1 MANPVADALA
11 ALEADTEKKYG
22 LPSGIL
28 SSVRRQETG
37 GKQEYID
44 TPDKYHY
51 AVNADGRRVAGHTGK
66 VSTAFGPYGIVESTA
81 KQPGYGTTPLKDK
94 SLNSQVDF
102 AGQYL
107 AGRIKNAGSVE
118 AGLAGYGEGT
128 KYANQVM
135 KRMGTPM
142 ATTPA
147 QPSQSN
153 AATLGNQVIERN
165 DAAAQALA
173 RIGKEQ
179 QQVFTSAQDVLTRSS
194 DNAETVTLVDQLAQ
208 AKAQSAT
215 LDFANKIG
223 AAPGAAN
230 DALTKLVQQSAE
242 LFDKQ
247 RAVAARLE
255 NAGNPRTMF
264 DKPLTW
270 LSDYILIPHNKQRLE
285 AVNAQLDATNKQI
298 KWINDTTQ
306 DYGRTQNAIAQ
317 TKTAGTAAAAA
328 QLAADKFTLEAAE
341 TRNKAL
347 ATNADSLLKTTQ
359 LNNTPFEV
367 NMRITDQLN
376 QEAAAEDARVRSKLA
391 GEELAIR
398 VKDRATAAEGKQS
411 YLDTYNLGAGQLGMT
426 KFKTFEEYELAFS
439 QGIVSKEGA
448 AIAFQNGFAQNSG
461 APGGIAS
468 TPVAALTWY
477 AKDRPALD
485 PNRTQLITRL
495 AGTYNEL
502 SNSQDKNIRDL
513 MRPNGRESVEGTNK
527 AIATQAKTYLNNIT
541 IGENNIYKAP
551 PLSTVL
557 ENKAIAASHL
567 GKNILTPLGAAGS
580 TEIPWKQAMTLL
592 INDVRTNKI
601 SIEQADSEIK
611 FLATYVA
618 AFNDDR
624 FRYKQS
630 VGLPNMKDGFKV
642 PLEVPATQGF
652 FRMLAEVPAN
662 TVSHLGTLVGGDGP
676 KPPTD
681 TKLIN
686 LLDDTVRSEI
696 WTRVKA
702 TTLKAPPTTSKVE

>member
-11 ALEADTEKKYG
+11 ALEAGTEKKYG

-28 SSVRRQETG
+28 SSVRQQETG

-128 KYANQVM
+128 KYANQVL

-147 QPSQSN
+147 QTSQSN
-153 AATLGNQVIERN
+153 AAALGNQVIERN

-173 RIGKEQ
+173 RINEQQ
-179 QQVFTSAQDVLTRSS
+179 QQVFQSAQNVLTRSS
-194 DNAETVTLVDQLAQ
+194 TNAETVTLVDQLAQ

-285 AVNAQLDATNKQI
+285 AVNAQLDSTNKQI

-328 QLAADKFTLEAAE
+328 QLAADKFTVEAAE

-359 LNNTPFEV
+359 LSNTPFDV
-367 NMRITDQLN
+367 SMRITDQLN

-391 GEELAIR
+391 GEELEIR
-398 VKDRATAAEGKQS
+398 VKDRATAAEGKKS

-426 KFKTFEEYELAFS
+426 QFKTFEEYELAFS

-485 PNRTQLITRL
+485 PGRTQLITKL
-495 AGTYNEL
+495 AGTYNDL
-502 SNSQDKNIRDL
+502 SNSQDKNIREL

-527 AIATQAKTYLNNIT
+527 AIANQAKTYLNNIT
-541 IGENNIYKAP
+541 VGDNNIYKAP
-551 PLSTVL
+551 PLATVL
-557 ENKAIAASHL
+557 ENPSIAASHL
-567 GKNILTPLGAAGS
+567 GKNILTPLGASGS
-580 TEIPWKQAMTLL
+580 VDIPWKQAMTVL

-601 SIEQADSEIK
+601 SVEQADSEIK

-618 AFNDDR
+618 AFNDDMY
-624 FRYKQS
+624 RYKQS
-630 VGLPNMKDGFKV
+630 VGLPNMRDGFKV
-642 PLEVPATQGF
+642 PLEVPAVQGF
-652 FRMLAEVPAN
+652 FNLNLPTVN
-662 TVSHLGTLVGGDGP
+662 TVLPFVDAGAAPIRTQP
-676 KPPTD
+676 
-681 TKLIN
+681 KLIN
-686 LLDDTVRSEI
+686 LLDDTARSEI

>member
-1 MANPVADALA
+1 MAKTAGLDEDFLDSFMLA
-11 ALEADTEKKYG
+11 RDEYQRLTGKEVKINSGFRSNEEQQKLYDKYG
-22 LPSGIL
+22 PGRAAKPGRSQHNHGFAMDVNSAVLDEMDKLGL
-28 SSVRRQETG
+28 LAKNNLVRPVKGEPWHLEPAGDRKARIAP
-37 GKQEYID
+37 KQ
-44 TPDKYHY
+44 T
-51 AVNADGRRVAGHTGK
+51 
-66 VSTAFGPYGIVESTA
+66 
-81 KQPGYGTTPLKDK
+81 GTT
-94 SLNSQVDF
+94 S
-102 AGQYL
+102 
-107 AGRIKNAGSVE
+107 
-118 AGLAGYGEGT
+118 
-128 KYANQVM
+128 
-135 KRMGTPM
+135 M
-142 ATTPA
+142 ATQTTPA
-147 QPSQSN
+147 QTSQSN
-153 AATLGNQVIERN
+153 AAALGNQVIERN

-173 RIGKEQ
+173 RINEQQ
-179 QQVFTSAQDVLTRSS
+179 QQVFKSAQDVLTRSS
-194 DNAETVTLVDQLAQ
+194 TNAETVTLVDQLAQ

-285 AVNAQLDATNKQI
+285 AVNAQLDSTNKQI

-328 QLAADKFTLEAAE
+328 QLAADKFTVEAAE

-347 ATNADSLLKTTQ
+347 ATNAESLLKTTQ
-359 LNNTPFEV
+359 LSNTPFEV

-376 QEAAAEDARVRSKLA
+376 QEAAAEDARARSKLA

-398 VKDRATAAEGKQS
+398 VKDRATAAEGKKS

-426 KFKTFEEYELAFS
+426 QFKTFEEYELAFS

-485 PNRTQLITRL
+485 PGRTQLITKL
-495 AGTYNEL
+495 AGTYNDL

-527 AIATQAKTYLNNIT
+527 AIATQAKAYLNNIT
-541 IGENNIYKAP
+541 VGENNIYKAP
-551 PLSTVL
+551 PLATVL
-557 ENKAIAASHL
+557 ENPSIAASHL
-567 GKNILTPLGAAGS
+567 GKNILTPLGASGS
-580 TEIPWKQAMTLL
+580 VDIPWKQAMTVL

-618 AFNDDR
+618 AFNDDMY
-624 FRYKQS
+624 RYKQS
-630 VGLPNMKDGFKV
+630 VGLPNMRDGFKV
-642 PLEVPATQGF
+642 PLEVPAVQGF
-652 FRMLAEVPAN
+652 FNLSPPTVN
-662 TVSHLGTLVGGDGP
+662 TVLPFVDSGP
-676 KPPTD
+676 APVRTQP
-681 TKLIN
+681 KLIN